1 MTALDDTAALLHVQ
15 ERLDGALAASA
26 CAVGGRAR
34 AAGAADAA
42 ALLEERRAA
51 VARLRGD
58 GAGFWAAALAAHPGV
73 GAAIDVRDAPHLR
86 SLRHVGVVERAG
98 CADSFGLAFEFAA
111 DAGLAAP
118 VVIVKRFG
126 VEQGRG
132 EVRGRVDGGARV
144 EWREGCGGGKFFAWL
159 EGDEDAFGI
168 GRVLRDYVIPR
179 AVDLF
184 IGTARLN
191 EESEDSDDD
200 EG

>member
-1 MTALDDTAALLHVQ
+1 MTALADTAALLQVQ
-15 ERLDGALAASA
+15 ERLDGALAAAA

-34 AAGAADAA
+34 AAAAADAA
-42 ALLEERRAA
+42 VLLDERRAA
-51 VARLRGD
+51 VARLRDG

-73 GAAIDVRDAPHLR
+73 GAAIDVRDAPRLR
-86 SLRHVGVVERAG
+86 ALRHVGVVESAG
-98 CADSFGLAFEFAA
+98 GADGFGLVFEFAE
-111 DAGLAAP
+111 DAGVAAP
-118 VVIVKRFG
+118 LVIVKRFG
-126 VEQGRG
+126 VEEGRG

-144 EWREGCGGGKFFAWL
+144 EWREGHSGGKFFAWL

-179 AVDLF
+179 AVDLYF
-184 IGTARLN
+184 GTARPS